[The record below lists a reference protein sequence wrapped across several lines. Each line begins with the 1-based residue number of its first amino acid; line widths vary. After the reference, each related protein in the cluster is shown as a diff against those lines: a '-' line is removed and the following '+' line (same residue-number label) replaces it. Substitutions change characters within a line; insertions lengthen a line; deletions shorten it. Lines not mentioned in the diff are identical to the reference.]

1 MVLRWLA
8 VVCLV
13 AFVAGG
19 LPTSQAG
26 ATRAKAAVP
35 LRKQYIVHLAAVP
48 PVLNYRGGVAG
59 LAATAPEL
67 DDNDPE
73 SSPTDADDDD
83 SAPVDGSGGGS
94 GGSSGGASGG
104 GSGGGADGGST
115 GGSGDSG
122 GNSGEIP
129 AGGAGTG
136 AGGGGGGT
144 DSTEVPSPSDATAG
158 GASTGGATAGD
169 SSATNITLAAAT
181 LQGLSAARLATVS
194 STSAVPP
201 RFGTITK
208 AIRRLAD
215 RIKRRADVRRA
226 NVKAFVNF
234 LRDSQRQFLRKNNI
248 SPSRM
253 FQSYTYTVNGF
264 AVSLTAAEAQRLKQH
279 PAVSWIVR
287 ALTVDSPTFLK
298 LPTSLWAENG
308 GQSRAGEDVI
318 IGVIDSG
325 IWPEHPSFANT
336 PADPYGPV
344 PDRWFGGCAETA
356 DFPASLCN
364 GKLIGAKFFN
374 SGFRKSGQSVDPI
387 NDFSSARD
395 GDGHGTWCSG
405 AAAGN
410 GNISVVMGGRN
421 YGTASGVAPRAR
433 VAMYKALWV
442 VKGGGASGTN
452 ADIRAAVDTAVA
464 DGVDV
469 LSLSLGGSV
478 PQYFS
483 DIPYMNAAKAG
494 VFVALAAGNAGPPS
508 PMRVLGTLSNAA
520 PWYLTVGATTI
531 GRQYYATLSL
541 GNGVELKG
549 VSFGGTAQTV
559 NKVLLPAAAAVR
571 PGASAS
577 DAALCDI
584 TAIDKSKLAGRIIVC
599 TFQPS
604 ASRPAGIP
612 INTLAAY
619 KAAALVII
627 SGSPQTDSMPML
639 PFTDLPLLYLT
650 NAVGGQL
657 KNYLQQTANPVA
669 TLGEY
674 TTTNSS
680 NAPQMAFFS
689 STGPTINPS
698 LFPIPSFL
706 PTNDILKPD
715 IVGPGFQLWSSY
727 RGKSA
732 ASAATDPPTF
742 NCISG
747 TSMATPHLAGI
758 AALLIQKNPGWT
770 PAQVMSA
777 MMTTASTVNNAGQPI
792 KRANGDVATPWD
804 YGSGQVDPSRILN
817 PGLTLTSGFNDYVN
831 FLASRN
837 FQQTKHAFPGLKGIR
852 ARKPWNLNRPTISIS
867 RLSVRGRKIVRTVRN
882 VFDQPSTYTVKVRV
896 PSDVQV
902 RVTPSQFTIGPG
914 EVQRITMILKAKKVV
929 RSFLFGSL
937 RLVDEHGH
945 TVNMPIA
952 LRTPSDPYGPP
963 PSGWRGGCTV
973 TDDFPETVCNGKL
986 VGARYFVAGLL
997 ANQGSVSESLDF
1009 MSPRD
1014 GNGHGS
1020 WCAGAAVGNANVSVE
1035 MHGRS
1040 YGAASGVAPRARI
1053 AMYKALWRMEDGGA
1067 AGMDSDIRAAV
1078 DTAVADG
1085 VDVLSLS
1092 LGGSIPNYF
1101 ADIAY
1106 LNAAKAGVFVAMAAG
1121 NSGAPSSVKAV
1132 GTISNASPWYL
1143 TVGASTSTESSLAG
1157 TGSLSPEAPEEA
1169 GRSALVLSG
1178 WSFGGTPLTTDLP
1191 VVDARDAAA
1200 NGASLSLASQCHA
1213 PSINA
1218 SLTLNTL
1225 LLCAHSTRPLT
1236 DVLLDA
1242 STLRPAALVLLGA
1255 TDTPPRLPYTR
1266 LPVIYLKASDAIA
1279 LRSFLGTTTRY
1290 AFPALHPR
1298 LPYTRM
1304 PVIYLKA
1311 SDASALRSF
1320 LGTTTRYGKP
1330 PLLLSSRPLADV
1342 LLLDASTLRPAAL
1355 VLLGATDTPP
1365 RLPYTRLFVIFLK
1378 ASDAATLRSFL
1389 GRTSSHQASLS
1400 QPYTASTSPAPA
1412 IASFSSTGPP
1422 VNPTTPSSSLPPY
1435 LPTNDILKPDI
1446 VGPGYQLW
1454 AAYRGSS
1461 AGSGGAASGPPSFG
1475 LLSGTSMSTPQLAG
1489 IAALIIQNKP
1499 DWTPAQIM
1507 SAIMTTASI
1516 ENNQGGGIKKPNGG
1530 DATWWDMGAG
1540 HVDAARVLDPGLTF
1554 NAGYGDYVSFLAGRS
1569 MAETARALNVIPN
1582 QFTIG
1587 PGQSKRFVVWLQPNA
1602 EAAEAWERF
1611 GFGSVRWEDE
1621 HGHVVNIPLVTWIS
1635 A

>member
-1 MVLRWLA
+1 MGRTIACSRTATWATGVRRNVSPSDPAKLSATMGLRWLA

-26 ATRAKAAVP
+26 ATRAKAAAP

-83 SAPVDGSGGGS
+83 SAPVDSP
-94 GGSSGGASGG
+94 GG
-104 GSGGGADGGST
+104 GSGGGSNGGSGGVSG

-122 GNSGEIP
+122 GNSGESP
-129 AGGAGTG
+129 GGGAGNG
-136 AGGGGGGT
+136 AGGGGGA
-144 DSTEVPSPSDATAG
+144 DSTGVPFPSDATAG
-158 GASTGGATAGD
+158 GATAGDGTAGGDTADDSTAGD

-208 AIRRLAD
+208 STFEAPRKAIRRLAD

-226 NVKAFVNF
+226 NVKSFVNF

-248 SPSRM
+248 SPSQM

-264 AVSLTAAEAQRLKQH
+264 AVSLTAAEAKRLKQH
-279 PAVSWIVR
+279 PAVAWIEEDKPVR

-336 PADPYGPV
+336 PADPYGPI
-344 PDRWFGGCAETA
+344 PARWFGGCAETV

-364 GKLIGAKFFN
+364 GKIIGAKYFN

-387 NDFSSARD
+387 SDFSSARD

-405 AAAGN
+405 AAGGN
-410 GNISVVMGGRN
+410 ANVSVVMGGRN
-421 YGTASGVAPRAR
+421 YGSASGVAPRAR

-494 VFVALAAGNAGPPS
+494 VFVALAAGNSGPPS

-549 VSFGGTAQTV
+549 VSFGGTAQTA
-559 NKVLLPAAAAVR
+559 NKVLLPASSAVR

-604 ASRPAGIP
+604 ASKPAGIP
-612 INTLAAY
+612 LSTLAAY
-619 KAAALVII
+619 KAAALVLL

-657 KNYLQQTANPVA
+657 RNYLQQTANPVA

-792 KRANGDVATPWD
+792 KRANGDMATPWD

-867 RLSVRGRKIVRTVRN
+867 RLSVRGKKIVRTVRN

-902 RVTPSQFTIGPG
+902 RVSPSQFTVGPG
-914 EVQRITMILKAKKVV
+914 EVQRITMFVKAKKVV
-929 RSFLFGSL
+929 RAFLFGSL

-945 TVNMPIA
+945 AVNMPIA
-952 LRTPSDPYGPP
+952 LRT
-963 PSGWRGGCTV
+963 
-973 TDDFPETVCNGKL
+973 
-986 VGARYFVAGLL
+986 
-997 ANQGSVSESLDF
+997 
-1009 MSPRD
+1009 
-1014 GNGHGS
+1014 
-1020 WCAGAAVGNANVSVE
+1020 
-1035 MHGRS
+1035 
-1040 YGAASGVAPRARI
+1040 
-1053 AMYKALWRMEDGGA
+1053 
-1067 AGMDSDIRAAV
+1067 
-1078 DTAVADG
+1078 
-1085 VDVLSLS
+1085 
-1092 LGGSIPNYF
+1092 
-1101 ADIAY
+1101 
-1106 LNAAKAGVFVAMAAG
+1106 
-1121 NSGAPSSVKAV
+1121 
-1132 GTISNASPWYL
+1132 
-1143 TVGASTSTESSLAG
+1143 
-1157 TGSLSPEAPEEA
+1157 
-1169 GRSALVLSG
+1169 
-1178 WSFGGTPLTTDLP
+1178 
-1191 VVDARDAAA
+1191 
-1200 NGASLSLASQCHA
+1200 
-1213 PSINA
+1213 
-1218 SLTLNTL
+1218 
-1225 LLCAHSTRPLT
+1225 
-1236 DVLLDA
+1236 VLL
-1242 STLRPAALVLLGA
+1242 
-1255 TDTPPRLPYTR
+1255 
-1266 LPVIYLKASDAIA
+1266 
-1279 LRSFLGTTTRY
+1279 
-1290 AFPALHPR
+1290 
-1298 LPYTRM
+1298 
-1304 PVIYLKA
+1304 
-1311 SDASALRSF
+1311 
-1320 LGTTTRYGKP
+1320 
-1330 PLLLSSRPLADV
+1330 
-1342 LLLDASTLRPAAL
+1342 
-1355 VLLGATDTPP
+1355 
-1365 RLPYTRLFVIFLK
+1365 
-1378 ASDAATLRSFL
+1378 
-1389 GRTSSHQASLS
+1389 
-1400 QPYTASTSPAPA
+1400 
-1412 IASFSSTGPP
+1412 
-1422 VNPTTPSSSLPPY
+1422 
-1435 LPTNDILKPDI
+1435 
-1446 VGPGYQLW
+1446 
-1454 AAYRGSS
+1454 
-1461 AGSGGAASGPPSFG
+1461 
-1475 LLSGTSMSTPQLAG
+1475 
-1489 IAALIIQNKP
+1489 
-1499 DWTPAQIM
+1499 
-1507 SAIMTTASI
+1507 
-1516 ENNQGGGIKKPNGG
+1516 
-1530 DATWWDMGAG
+1530 
-1540 HVDAARVLDPGLTF
+1540 
-1554 NAGYGDYVSFLAGRS
+1554 
-1569 MAETARALNVIPN
+1569 
-1582 QFTIG
+1582 
-1587 PGQSKRFVVWLQPNA
+1587 
-1602 EAAEAWERF
+1602 
-1611 GFGSVRWEDE
+1611 
-1621 HGHVVNIPLVTWIS
+1621 
-1635 A
+1635 